1 MAQAAQANDATMVC
15 PQCGATN
22 KSGANF
28 CIKCGAQLQQSNSEL
43 SINDRVKHLKDLVDE
58 MVSNLK
64 SYSFQEL
71 ETVMLTNLNRDK
83 VYPSVQDLRAMAES
97 KSGEGMTQSQRQEL
111 ADKQRDFIQYLDS
124 FDQSKLAATL
134 ADYEAQKIAKVGQ
147 VNWLELKNQYD
158 DLCGQLKS
166 MNKFQETNDTIDF
179 DQLFE
184 EPVAVI
190 CQDAKAAGQRI
201 IKRVGVTM
209 SMVNNNSIR
218 QIKFLMQ
225 VQERLNAIAHRVA

>member
-1 MAQAAQANDATMVC
+1 MAQANDATMVC
-15 PQCGATN
+15 PQCGANN
-22 KSGANF
+22 KSGAKF
-28 CIKCGAQLQQSNSEL
+28 CIKCGAQMQQSNSAL
-43 SINDRVKHLKDLVDE
+43 SINARVKHLKSLVDE
-58 MVSNLK
+58 MVISLK

-71 ETVMLTNLNRDK
+71 ETIMLTNLNRDK
-83 VYPSVQDLRAMAES
+83 VYPSVQDLRAMSNS
-97 KSGEGMTQSQRQEL
+97 KSGEGMSQSQRKEL
-111 ADKQRDFIQYLDS
+111 ANKQHDFIQYLDS

-134 ADYEAQKIAKVGQ
+134 ADYEAQKISKVGQ

-190 CQDAKAAGQRI
+190 CKDAKAAGQRI

-209 SMVNNNSIR
+209 AKINNNSIR
-218 QIKFLMQ
+218 QIKFLML